1 MTNAQQKILI
11 VDDEQALLEA
21 MRPFLMRSG
30 YAVDTA
36 ADGEA
41 ALDWLQESSADLVI
55 LDVLMPGIDGREVL
69 RRMRAQEIWTPVI
82 LLTQVGDAAERAIA
96 LTEGADDYLNKPYD
110 PHELIARIGAILRR
124 TQLGQ
129 ATLATQE
136 VLVAK
141 ALRFDRSARIATFN
155 GKRLTL
161 TPRALALLEYFLL
174 HPGEL
179 LTRERLL
186 DAVWGWS
193 FATGTR
199 SVDARIAELRKALA
213 EEGAGPEYIETV
225 PAEGYRFTDSTQAGE
240 F

>member
-82 LLTQVGDAAERAIA
+82 LLTQVGDATERAIA
-96 LTEGADDYLNKPYD
+96 LTEGADD
-110 PHELIARIGAILRR
+110 
-124 TQLGQ
+124 
-129 ATLATQE
+129 
-136 VLVAK
+136 
-141 ALRFDRSARIATFN
+141 
-155 GKRLTL
+155 
-161 TPRALALLEYFLL
+161 
-174 HPGEL
+174 
-179 LTRERLL
+179 
-186 DAVWGWS
+186 
-193 FATGTR
+193 
-199 SVDARIAELRKALA
+199 
-213 EEGAGPEYIETV
+213 
-225 PAEGYRFTDSTQAGE
+225 
-240 F
+240 